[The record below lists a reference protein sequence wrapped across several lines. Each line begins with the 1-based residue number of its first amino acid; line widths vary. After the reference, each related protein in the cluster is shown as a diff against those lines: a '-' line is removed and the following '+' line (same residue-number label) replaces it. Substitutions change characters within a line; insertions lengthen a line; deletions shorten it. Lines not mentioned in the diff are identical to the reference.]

1 VLHAFVAIEGGPT
14 RLRRILPVAYALGG
28 LFCILALTGPL
39 MMADVVR
46 TGWGWGYQVGGAY
59 SLFYLTTLAAVGLG
73 YTLLGSMLGSATLE
87 ADLRQRPFV
96 VASMVVPLF
105 VASTTDVLLPMLG
118 IQVLHLGTA
127 SFAVLG
133 VLTVSNVIRFGY
145 SMIVPSSFSDEIL
158 ATLPDGVALLHPNR
172 RIRTAN
178 EGLARLS
185 GHPRSE
191 LERMEIGDVLECDL
205 ESRGEEP
212 RAARGRLRTSG
223 EGWLPVTVVS
233 RAVRDRQ
240 DNALGLVVS
249 VRDLR
254 EVELLRSRLVDS
266 DRLAAVGQLA
276 AGIAHEINNPLAFVR
291 ANLSHLEGHWKRLR
305 EPLRRGEEIPAAAL
319 RDLTLETDEL
329 IEESLEGVDRAAAII
344 RSVRSFAHAGT
355 DAREPADL
363 NDLLDQALVM
373 AGPRLRGRIEVERD
387 YAELPL
393 LTCSVQQMKQVFLN
407 LLVNAVQALAEGGTV
422 RLRTRSDL
430 GFVEVEV
437 EDDGPGMS
445 DGVRTRIFDPF
456 FTTKPVGEGTGLG
469 LGIAHEIVR
478 SHGGSIE
485 VDSQPGEGARFRIQ
499 LPLQVD

>member
-1 VLHAFVAIEGGPT
+1 
-14 RLRRILPVAYALGG
+14 
-28 LFCILALTGPL
+28 
-39 MMADVVR
+39 
-46 TGWGWGYQVGGAY
+46 
-59 SLFYLTTLAAVGLG
+59 
-73 YTLLGSMLGSATLE
+73 
-87 ADLRQRPFV
+87 
-96 VASMVVPLF
+96 
-105 VASTTDVLLPMLG
+105 
-118 IQVLHLGTA
+118 
-127 SFAVLG
+127 
-133 VLTVSNVIRFGY
+133 
-145 SMIVPSSFSDEIL
+145 
-158 ATLPDGVALLHPNR
+158 
-172 RIRTAN
+172 
-178 EGLARLS
+178 
-185 GHPRSE
+185 
-191 LERMEIGDVLECDL
+191 
-205 ESRGEEP
+205 
-212 RAARGRLRTSG
+212 
-223 EGWLPVTVVS
+223 VTVVS

-266 DRLAAVGQLA
+266 DRLAAVGRLA

-387 YAELPL
+387 YAQLPL